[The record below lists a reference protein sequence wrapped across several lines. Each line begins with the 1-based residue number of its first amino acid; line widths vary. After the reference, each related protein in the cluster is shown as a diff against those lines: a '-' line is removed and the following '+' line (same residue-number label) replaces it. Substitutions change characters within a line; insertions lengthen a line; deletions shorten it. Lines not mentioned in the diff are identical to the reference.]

1 MVEAI
6 AAAYQVPADLPA
18 LLALGCLS
26 AAVAGK
32 SRVRVGPDWKEEL
45 CAYVGCLLP
54 SGERK
59 SPVVREIAAPLEAW
73 ERAALAN
80 ERERVIALEQ
90 ERVIVEKRLAYARE
104 RAARESGVE
113 RLSAEKEVHDLAFQL
128 ERLDQPVVSRL
139 LADDATPEALV
150 SLLADHGGRIAVIS
164 AEGGLF
170 DILAGRYSNGA
181 PNLDAVLKAYGCES
195 IRVDRK
201 GRQPERV
208 PRPALALAFA
218 IQPAVLESIASRPDL
233 RGRGLLARFWY
244 AVPSSALGRRRLDP
258 PPVAPEVRLAYEFR
272 LIELLEGV
280 AQSAQSAEPSSSGS
294 DCADLADSAGAE
306 GPVELV
312 LDDRAR
318 EILWEFRRRLE
329 PRLNPNTGDLY
340 GASDWAGKLE
350 GSCVRIAGLL
360 HFYEHGWSVG
370 LSTAIEA
377 ERMIAAVA
385 IADYLVPHAL
395 IALGLTGP
403 RSTSAT
409 HARAVLR
416 WIRREER
423 TQFKASDVLDAVSRS
438 VVPDMSTV
446 DASLTLL
453 EDLRYVRRR
462 VQQKTG
468 RPGRPPS
475 PTYDVNPLLDAPR

>member
-1 MVEAI
+1 MSGPAPTVWEYPIPLDGPPPPAFPTDVLPSGLREMVESI

-113 RLSAEKEVHDLAFQL
+113 RLAAEKEVHDLALQL

-201 GRQPERV
+201 GRD
-208 PRPALALAFA
+208 PA
-218 IQPAVLESIASRPDL
+218 R
-233 RGRGLLARFWY
+233 
-244 AVPSSALGRRRLDP
+244 
-258 PPVAPEVRLAYEFR
+258 
-272 LIELLEGV
+272 
-280 AQSAQSAEPSSSGS
+280 
-294 DCADLADSAGAE
+294 
-306 GPVELV
+306 
-312 LDDRAR
+312 RAR
-318 EILWEFRRRLE
+318 EHRLSARPSR
-329 PRLNPNTGDLY
+329 PRTPRPLL
-340 GASDWAGKLE
+340 
-350 GSCVRIAGLL
+350 VR
-360 HFYEHGWSVG
+360 
-370 LSTAIEA
+370 
-377 ERMIAAVA
+377 
-385 IADYLVPHAL
+385 
-395 IALGLTGP
+395 
-403 RSTSAT
+403 
-409 HARAVLR
+409 
-416 WIRREER
+416 
-423 TQFKASDVLDAVSRS
+423 
-438 VVPDMSTV
+438 
-446 DASLTLL
+446 
-453 EDLRYVRRR
+453 
-462 VQQKTG
+462 
-468 RPGRPPS
+468 S
-475 PTYDVNPLLDAPR
+475 PTQRVGPASV